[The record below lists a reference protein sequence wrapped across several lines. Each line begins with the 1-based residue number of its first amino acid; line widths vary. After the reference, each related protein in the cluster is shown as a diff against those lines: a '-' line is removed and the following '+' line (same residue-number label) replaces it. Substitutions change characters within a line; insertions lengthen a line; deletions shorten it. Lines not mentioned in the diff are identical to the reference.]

1 MTGGCLLSLGE
12 LAHSQVVNASFQNG
26 ANGYTG
32 TVDRRIS
39 EKATDDGTDG
49 STVASYFLDGY
60 SAATATADASPDAQ
74 GLIRFDNL
82 IGNGA
87 GQVPANAT
95 ILSAK
100 LTLTT
105 SLAGASQT

>member
-1 MTGGCLLSLGE
+1 MAGGCLLSLGE
-12 LAHSQVVNASFQNG
+12 AAHSQVTSTSFQNG

-39 EKATDDGTDG
+39 ELPADDGTDG
-49 STVASYFLDGY
+49 SAVASYFIDGF
-60 SAATATADASPDAQ
+60 ATAGASPDAQ

-100 LTLTT
+100 LTL
-105 SLAGASQT
+105 